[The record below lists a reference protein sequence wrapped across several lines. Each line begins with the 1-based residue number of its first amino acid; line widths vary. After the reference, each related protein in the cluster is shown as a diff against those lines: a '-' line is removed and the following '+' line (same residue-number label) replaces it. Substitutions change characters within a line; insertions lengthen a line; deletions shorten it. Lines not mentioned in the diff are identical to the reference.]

1 MSIAIAIST
10 STVHELT
17 LEIDQLLEQYLQLLD
32 QYSALRSK
40 LSALSSSMYIN
51 LSRAN
56 FTPQNGM
63 RYDTSFYD
71 DRIHAQRLCSVTIP
85 ENASNTQSTKLAPP
99 LFAINET
106 STSGSESDFLNKD
119 TNGDDDTKTALK
131 DPLRMF
137 GLFTPQALK
146 DTKED
151 SIKMMD
157 VIPKLVNTEKAM
169 EDLEIRIRRARK
181 YRGKAEIEGKKNLP
195 AEANRKPINPI

>member
-1 MSIAIAIST
+1 MSISIST
-10 STVHELT
+10 VQELT
-17 LEIDQLLEQYLQLLD
+17 LEIDHLLEQYLQLLD
-32 QYSALRSK
+32 RYSALRSK

-56 FTPQNGM
+56 FTPQNGI

-71 DRIHAQRLCSVTIP
+71 DRIQAQRLCNVTIP
-85 ENASNTQSTKLAPP
+85 ENASNTQSTKFTPP
-99 LFAINET
+99 LLFAINET
-106 STSGSESDFLNKD
+106 STSESESDLLNRD
-119 TNGDDDTKTALK
+119 TNGDDDTKTALKK

-151 SIKMMD
+151 SIKMMG
-157 VIPKLVNTEKAM
+157 VIPELINTEKAM

-181 YRGKAEIEGKKNLP
+181 YRGKAEIEEQKNLP
-195 AEANRKPINPI
+195 AEANRKSINPI

>member
-1 MSIAIAIST
+1 MSISISP
-10 STVHELT
+10 VQELS
-17 LEIDQLLEQYLQLLD
+17 LEIDHLFEQYLQLLH

-40 LSALSSSMYIN
+40 LSTLSSSMYIN

-56 FTPQNGM
+56 FTPQNGI

-71 DRIHAQRLCSVTIP
+71 DRIQAQRLCNVTIP
-85 ENASNTQSTKLAPP
+85 ENASNTQSTNFTPPP
-99 LFAINET
+99 LFAINEA
-106 STSGSESDFLNKD
+106 STSESKSDLLNKD
-119 TNGDDDTKTALK
+119 TNGDDGTKTASKK

-181 YRGKAEIEGKKNLP
+181 YRRKAESEEQKNLP
-195 AEANRKPINPI
+195 AEADRKSINPI

>member
-1 MSIAIAIST
+1 MSISIST
-10 STVHELT
+10 VQELT
-17 LEIDQLLEQYLQLLD
+17 LEIDHLLEQYLQLLD
-32 QYSALRSK
+32 QYSALRSR
-40 LSALSSSMYIN
+40 LSTLSSSMYIN

-56 FTPQNGM
+56 FTPQNGI

-71 DRIHAQRLCSVTIP
+71 DRIQTQRLCNVTIP
-85 ENASNTQSTKLAPP
+85 ENASNTQSTKFTPP

-106 STSGSESDFLNKD
+106 STSESESDLLNKD
-119 TNGDDDTKTALK
+119 TNGNGDTKTALKK

-151 SIKMMD
+151 SIKLMD
-157 VIPKLVNTEKAM
+157 VIPKLINTEKAM

-181 YRGKAEIEGKKNLP
+181 YRGKAEMEEQKDLP
-195 AEANRKPINPI
+195 AEANRKSINPI

>member
-1 MSIAIAIST
+1 MSIAISIST
-10 STVHELT
+10 STVQDLT
-17 LEIDQLLEQYLQLLD
+17 VEIDHLLEQYLQLLD

-40 LSALSSSMYIN
+40 LSTLSSSMYIN

-56 FTPQNGM
+56 FTPQNGI

-71 DRIHAQRLCSVTIP
+71 DRIQAQRLCSVTIP
-85 ENASNTQSTKLAPP
+85 ENASNTQSTKLAP

-106 STSGSESDFLNKD
+106 STSESESDLLNKD
-119 TNGDDDTKTALK
+119 TNGDDDTKTALKK

-195 AEANRKPINPI
+195 AEANRKSINPI